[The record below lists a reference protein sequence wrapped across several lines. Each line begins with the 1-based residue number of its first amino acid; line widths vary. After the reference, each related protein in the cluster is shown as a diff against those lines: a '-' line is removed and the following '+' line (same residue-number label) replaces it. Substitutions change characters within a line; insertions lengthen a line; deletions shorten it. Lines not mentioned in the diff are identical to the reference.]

1 MKITRFEDIEAW
13 QAAREMQKAVYE
25 ATGMKGFASD
35 LDLRRQMRK
44 TAISSMANIAE
55 GFDAGSDPEFR
66 RFLRIARRSATE
78 LQSHLYVALDQKLLP
93 QSAFDRLYES
103 AAGVKRRIGGF
114 IRYLEASSK
123 PKK

>member
-35 LDLRRQMRK
+35 FDLRRQMRK

-55 GFDAGSDPEFR
+55 GFDAGSDPSSVASCASPAARPLSSNPTCTSPSTRSSCRSRPSTASTSR
-66 RFLRIARRSATE
+66 RPA
-78 LQSHLYVALDQKLLP
+78 
-93 QSAFDRLYES
+93 
-103 AAGVKRRIGGF
+103 
-114 IRYLEASSK
+114 
-123 PKK
+123 